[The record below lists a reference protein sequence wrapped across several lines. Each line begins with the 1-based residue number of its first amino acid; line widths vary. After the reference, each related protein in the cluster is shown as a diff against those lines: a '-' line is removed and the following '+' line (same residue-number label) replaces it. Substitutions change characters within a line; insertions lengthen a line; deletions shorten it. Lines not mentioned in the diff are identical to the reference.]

1 MTESLCPDCGSPRPD
16 WTKVCPACGAPP
28 EAEHRQAAR
37 AAEGV
42 RAADL
47 EPYITLR
54 YIARLFKVLAV
65 LIIVMLLGEVVTG
78 IVIDG
83 TAALVTLIGEGT
95 RLLVMAGLL
104 WAGGDLTL
112 LLIDAGHDLR
122 VARILLGRI
131 NTQLHAN
138 STRPRRVL
146 GAAPG
151 VLGLAAAQA
160 PVDPNPPA
168 PRPLGASAARVKRT
182 RATGWTRSWA
192 MRSPERWRGAPG
204 RG

>member
-16 WTKVCPACGAPP
+16 WTKVCPAFGAL
-28 EAEHRQAAR
+28 
-37 AAEGV
+37 AEGV

-47 EPYITLR
+47 EPYITLH
-54 YIARLFKVLAV
+54 YIARLFKVLAG

-78 IVIDG
+78 LVIDG

-138 STRPRRVL
+138 STAGRPEPPTTR
-146 GAAPG
+146 
-151 VLGLAAAQA
+151 
-160 PVDPNPPA
+160 PVNGPSSP
-168 PRPLGASAARVKRT
+168 SART
-182 RATGWTRSWA
+182 W
-192 MRSPERWRGAPG
+192 
-204 RG
+204 